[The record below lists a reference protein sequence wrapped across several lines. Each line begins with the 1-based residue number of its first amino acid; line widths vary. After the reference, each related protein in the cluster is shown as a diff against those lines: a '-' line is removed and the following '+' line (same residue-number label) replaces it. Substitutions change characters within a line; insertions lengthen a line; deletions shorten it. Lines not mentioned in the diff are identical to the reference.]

1 LEIITAAL
9 IVIAILFVFLYIRY
23 RKMTGKIPY
32 DKSILAEMEDWIVHN
47 KGEIVVNYEGKE
59 NYDFRGKSTKIQNDE
74 KNEYKNN
81 EFTIDNPHLSVTADE
96 VTLDE
101 SGELGLSQNLNKISY
116 KSVNFVKSQRDRVNP

>member
-1 LEIITAAL
+1 
-9 IVIAILFVFLYIRY
+9 
-23 RKMTGKIPY
+23 MTGKIPY

-81 EFTIDNPHLSVTADE
+81 EFTIDNPHLSVTAE
-96 VTLDE
+96 GVTLDE
-101 SGELGLSQNLNKISY
+101 SGELGLSQDLNKISH
-116 KSVNFVKSQRDRVNP
+116 KSINFVKSQRDRVNPKSKVSQEE